1 LLDIAVSHPTAADA
15 MAFLNEL
22 SSGSSSDDDFVT
34 CRVYLSPLYHSPRLR
49 VVIWN

>member
-22 SSGSSSDDDFVT
+22 SNGYSFDDDSVT
-34 CRVYLSPLYHSPRLR
+34 CRVYLSPLYRSPRLR
-49 VVIWN
+49 VMI